1 MTDRM
6 TEGLTE
12 GMTEGITA
20 GITRIWKNGV
30 ELGRF
35 VSALSKTLLT
45 ELTVSVIVTVQTE
58 MIKVTVCCEM
68 Q

>member
-6 TEGLTE
+6 TDR
-12 GMTEGITA
+12 MTEGITA
-20 GITRIWKNGV
+20 GITGRWKNGV
-30 ELGRF
+30 ELGRI

-58 MIKVTVCCEM
+58 MIKVTVCCGM

>member
-6 TEGLTE
+6 TEGITE

-20 GITRIWKNGV
+20 GITGRWKNGV
-30 ELGRF
+30 KLGRF

-45 ELTVSVIVTVQTE
+45 ELTVSAIVTV
-58 MIKVTVCCEM
+58 
-68 Q
+68 

>member
-6 TEGLTE
+6 TEGITE

-20 GITRIWKNGV
+20 GITGRWKNGV
-30 ELGRF
+30 ELGRI

-45 ELTVSVIVTVQTE
+45 ELTVSVIVTV
-58 MIKVTVCCEM
+58 
-68 Q
+68 